1 MNSQYRVERW
11 NEPYAPDAASLRSR
25 LAAEGYSV
33 VQWTD
38 LPGTEYGPHS
48 HANEQSHWVVSG
60 EIEIQIDGVGNF
72 VLAPGDRDVMPAGTE
87 HTARVIGDVPVVYLI
102 GERV

>member
-1 MNSQYRVERW
+1 MNSQYRIERW
-11 NEPYAPDAASLRSR
+11 NEPYAPEAASLRSR
-25 LAAEGYSV
+25 LVAEGYSV

-60 EIEIQIDGVGNF
+60 EIELEISGVGKV
-72 VLAPGDRDVMPAGTE
+72 VLAPGDRDFMPPGTE
-87 HTARVIGDVPVVYLI
+87 HRARVIGDVPVVYLI

>member
-1 MNSQYRVERW
+1 MNSQYRIERW
-11 NEPYAPDAASLRSR
+11 NEPYSPDAASLRSR
-25 LAAEGYSV
+25 LVADGYSV

-38 LPGTEYGPHS
+38 RPGTEYGPHS

-60 EIEIQIDGVGNF
+60 EIELEITGVGKV
-72 VLAPGDRDVMPAGTE
+72 VLAPGDRDLMPPGTE
-87 HTARVIGDVPVVYLI
+87 HAARVIGDVPVVYLI

>member
-1 MNSQYRVERW
+1 MNLQYRVERW

-25 LAAEGYSV
+25 LTAEGYSV

-48 HANEQSHWVVSG
+48 HAKEQSHWIVSG
-60 EIEIQIDGVGNF
+60 EIELEVKGGGKH
-72 VLAPGDRDVMPAGTE
+72 VLAAGDRDFMPPGTE

>member
-1 MNSQYRVERW
+1 MNSQYRIERW

-38 LPGTEYGPHS
+38 RPGTEYDR
-48 HANEQSHWVVSG
+48 HAHVNEQSHWVVSG
-60 EIEIQIDGVGNF
+60 EIEIKVNGAEAI
-72 VLAPGDRDVMPAGTE
+72 VLAAGDRDFMPPGTA
-87 HTARVIGDVPVVYLI
+87 HTARVIGDVPVIYLI
-102 GERV
+102 GEKA